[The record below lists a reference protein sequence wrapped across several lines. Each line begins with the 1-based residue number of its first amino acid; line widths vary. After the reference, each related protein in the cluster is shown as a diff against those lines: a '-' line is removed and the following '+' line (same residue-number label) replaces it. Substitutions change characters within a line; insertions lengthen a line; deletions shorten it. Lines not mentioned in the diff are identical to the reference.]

1 MSIAREQMEGL
12 RRMEGEVRQ
21 RPNGPR
27 VLRLLRE
34 LQYLEG
40 KLAIS
45 MRHAG
50 DFPLVTAALAG
61 GVILLGIA
69 IVNLPS
75 AQSASA
81 PPATLPAVVNI
92 SEELQ
97 AASARQAQAYTTW
110 LREAHAHA
118 AVQGSAAPMP
128 ETF

>member
-1 MSIAREQMEGL
+1 MPIAFEPMEEL
-12 RRMEGEVRQ
+12 RHMESEVRQ

-50 DFPLVTAALAG
+50 EFPLVTAALAG
-61 GVILLGIA
+61 AVILLGIA
-69 IVNLPS
+69 IVNLPP

-81 PPATLPAVVNI
+81 PPATLPAVVDI
-92 SEELQ
+92 STDLQ
-97 AASARQAQAYTTW
+97 AASTRQAQAYTTW
-110 LREAHAHA
+110 LQEAHAHA